1 MTDQIVGLDWEDDEH
16 WTKDG
21 RPAVAPIAAALKIV
35 NLTRARVDAATPK
48 NFCRT
53 RQQEIV
59 DGIPAEEDPAQ
70 VP

>member
-1 MTDQIVGLDWEDDEH
+1 MTDQIVALDWTDDEH

-35 NLTRARVDAATPK
+35 NLTRARIDAATPK

-53 RQQEIV
+53 RQQETV
-59 DGIPAEEDPAQ
+59 AGIPAEEEPAQ

>member
-1 MTDQIVGLDWEDDEH
+1 MTDQIVGLDWVDDEN

-35 NLTRARVDAATPK
+35 NLTRARVDAATPE

-59 DGIPAEEDPAQ
+59 DGIPADEEPAQ
-70 VP
+70 VI